1 MMKTID
7 WLITMGLISL
17 NILLGIFIYNGYQ
30 QSKVHIPV
38 IENTTVV
45 IQQPVKQFTQLV
57 WVKPIKLD
65 KKQLQCLRMNV
76 FYEAGVESKLG
87 KLAVAQVTMNRV
99 ESSRYADTV
108 CSVVYDK
115 YQFSWTLDKSK
126 RFKTPSGPLW
136 KESKQVVDQFLKGA
150 RIANLEDSM
159 YYHTDKVK
167 PKWSS
172 SMEKVAQIGNHLFF
186 TNN

>member
-1 MMKTID
+1 MIKIID

-17 NILLGIFIYNGYQ
+17 NILLGIFIYSSYQ
-30 QSKVHIPV
+30 QSKIHIPV
-38 IENTTVV
+38 IENTTFI
-45 IQQPVKQFTQLV
+45 IQQPVKQVTQLV

-65 KKQLQCLRMNV
+65 KKQLKCLQMNV

-87 KLAVAQVTMNRV
+87 KIAIAQVTMNRV
-99 ESSRYADTV
+99 ESSKYSDNV

-115 YQFSWTLDKSK
+115 YQFSWTLDKTK

-136 KESKQVVDQFLKGA
+136 EESKQVVDQFLKGT

-172 SMEKVAQIGNHLFF
+172 SMKKVTQVGNHLFF
-186 TNN
+186 ASN